1 MNTPIIDLQELLE
14 EVQDMIEE
22 KIAIEGGNQNESTNT
37 RNSESATTFSTYP
50 ITKKN
55 GTKCCIDK
63 AKHSML
69 MPMSGTKPTT
79 TARSLEL
86 SAYALSAA
94 ELNVLREVKTM
105 KIYLV
110 LFQYCTD
117 DCDGVDTQAY
127 STYEKAVERFN
138 EIIENEKNT
147 DMSWAG
153 NAFENDKLQH
163 NYELDCNETFTDG
176 EEHELWWNLSC
187 KLDWYLHEFLE
198 LRILE
203 VDSNEL

>member
-1 MNTPIIDLQELLE
+1 
-14 EVQDMIEE
+14 
-22 KIAIEGGNQNESTNT
+22 
-37 RNSESATTFSTYP
+37 
-50 ITKKN
+50 
-55 GTKCCIDK
+55 
-63 AKHSML
+63 
-69 MPMSGTKPTT
+69 
-79 TARSLEL
+79 
-86 SAYALSAA
+86 
-94 ELNVLREVKTM
+94 M

-117 DCDGVDTQAY
+117 DCDGVDTQAF

-138 EIIENEKNT
+138 EIIKNEKKT

-153 NAFENDKLQH
+153 NAFENDKLQK

>member
-1 MNTPIIDLQELLE
+1 
-14 EVQDMIEE
+14 
-22 KIAIEGGNQNESTNT
+22 
-37 RNSESATTFSTYP
+37 
-50 ITKKN
+50 
-55 GTKCCIDK
+55 
-63 AKHSML
+63 
-69 MPMSGTKPTT
+69 
-79 TARSLEL
+79 
-86 SAYALSAA
+86 
-94 ELNVLREVKTM
+94 M

-117 DCDGVDTQAY
+117 DCDGVDTQAF

-147 DMSWAG
+147 EISWAG
-153 NAFENDKLQH
+153 NAFENDKLQK
-163 NYELDCNETFTDG
+163 NYELDCNETFIDG
-176 EEHELWWNLSC
+176 EEHERWWNLSC

>member
-1 MNTPIIDLQELLE
+1 
-14 EVQDMIEE
+14 
-22 KIAIEGGNQNESTNT
+22 
-37 RNSESATTFSTYP
+37 
-50 ITKKN
+50 
-55 GTKCCIDK
+55 
-63 AKHSML
+63 
-69 MPMSGTKPTT
+69 
-79 TARSLEL
+79 
-86 SAYALSAA
+86 
-94 ELNVLREVKTM
+94 M

-110 LFQYCTD
+110 LFQYSTD
-117 DCDGVDTQAY
+117 DCDGVDTQAF
-127 STYEKAVERFN
+127 SNYEKAVERFN

-147 DMSWAG
+147 DMSWAE

>member
-1 MNTPIIDLQELLE
+1 MYDRININTPYFI
-14 EVQDMIEE
+14 VFCR
-22 KIAIEGGNQNESTNT
+22 G
-37 RNSESATTFSTYP
+37 
-50 ITKKN
+50 
-55 GTKCCIDK
+55 CC
-63 AKHSML
+63 
-69 MPMSGTKPTT
+69 
-79 TARSLEL
+79 
-86 SAYALSAA
+86 
-94 ELNVLREVKTM
+94 
-105 KIYLV
+105 
-110 LFQYCTD
+110 
-117 DCDGVDTQAY
+117 
-127 STYEKAVERFN
+127 
-138 EIIENEKNT
+138 IENEKNT